1 MVLVEEPGHR
11 AELELLEARTE
22 EGLEHAHDDH
32 AKGSRDDRPPPAW
45 RRRTNSRGRDSTGD
59 AEDHV
64 QDRADRRVLPK
75 GEEIKKAGRDANEDV
90 ADVDRRREEQE
101 ETEQGPA
108 DDARQPSRDE
118 PSSDRAVQEAAGRHV
133 ADHQRREGEHDAPE
147 REDVRDDV
155 PIRERLDDAD
165 EAEIDEDDAGNQAE
179 HGAVAELGGS
189 RHLSG
194 SPAFRG
200 CRMAGRS
207 GPGPAR

>member
-1 MVLVEEPGHR
+1 MRLVEELGHR
-11 AELELLEARTE
+11 AKLELLEARTE

-32 AKGSRDDRPPPAW
+32 AKGSRDDRPPPAG
-45 RRRTNSRGRDSTGD
+45 RRHTNSGGGDSTGS

-64 QDRADRRVLPK
+64 QDRADRRVLPE
-75 GEEIKKAGRDANEDV
+75 GEEVEEAGRDANEDV

-118 PSSDRAVQEAAGRHV
+118 PSSDRAVLEAAGRHV

-165 EAEIDEDDAGNQAE
+165 EAEIDEDDAGNQPE
-179 HGAVAELGGS
+179 HGAVAKLGGS

-194 SPAFRG
+194 SPASRG

-207 GPGPAR
+207 GPGRAR